1 MGQIRESREYMSR
14 AYEMRDRA
22 NDRERMR
29 IMAAYH
35 DTVSGDVFKGIDAHR
50 VWESRYPRDASAS
63 VNLGNLY
70 SIVGQWGKALAA
82 AQRGYTLESQNVGC
96 SNLAIALMAVGRHD
110 EARALLEDAFARGLD
125 AFYLHLDA
133 YLEAFL
139 RDDAVTMQRHARAV
153 EGHEGVED
161 FLIAAQADTE
171 AFHGRHD
178 RARELSRRAVE
189 SAKRGGS
196 LEMAATWG
204 ALAALREAEIGEL
217 ERARAGA
224 IAALEI
230 CVGRHVHSVAGY
242 ALART
247 GDATR
252 VEEIIAIL
260 ERDHSHT
267 CVQRYWIPC
276 MRAALALR
284 AKDSKAAF
292 DALEPA
298 AVVELG
304 LTMPFEGGFMLPP
317 WLRAHAL
324 VELGR
329 KDEAA
334 AELEKIVSRP
344 GLVKNYIVHSLARR
358 MKAGL

>member
-1 MGQIRESREYMSR
+1 MSR
-14 AYEMRDRA
+14 AYELRDRA
-22 NDRERMR
+22 NDREHVR
-29 IMAAYH
+29 IMAGYH

-70 SIVGQWGKALAA
+70 SMVGQWGKALAA

-189 SAKRGGS
+189 SAKRAGS
-196 LEMAATWG
+196 LEMAATWT

-224 IAALEI
+224 IGALEI
-230 CVGRHVHSVAGY
+230 CVGRHVYSVAGY
-242 ALART
+242 ALARA
-247 GDATR
+247 GDVTR
-252 VEEIIAIL
+252 VEEIIAVL
-260 ERDHSHT
+260 MRDHTHT

-276 MRAALALR
+276 MRASLALY
-284 AKDSKAAF
+284 AKDPQAALE
-292 DALEPA
+292 ALEPA

-334 AELEKIVSRP
+334 EELEKIVSRP
-344 GLVKNYIVHSLARR
+344 GLVKNYIILSLARR
-358 MKAGL
+358 MKGAL